1 MIKFF
6 FIFVVIRKN
15 KTMKKTMQLVLLL
28 ALFAVLNTSSL
39 KSQDLVAYNNE
50 VLYHYTLLDNQIAKF
65 EGTIWDKDATV
76 ANLKKEYK
84 MAKNIYKY
92 NGPALKAIKQSSKD
106 KYFLPTVIQ
115 FYEVVNGTLE
125 NEFKQIMDMYSK
137 EWEDSFGTKISEL
150 DQKAVN
156 KIVEA
161 EQKVIDNQK
170 KFADENDLN
179 LN

>member
-1 MIKFF
+1 
-6 FIFVVIRKN
+6 
-15 KTMKKTMQLVLLL
+15 MKKTMQFVLLL
-28 ALFAVLNTSSL
+28 AIFAVLNTSSV
-39 KSQDLVAYNNE
+39 KSQDLIGYNNE

-65 EGTIWDKDATV
+65 EGTIWDKEDTV
-76 ANLKKEYK
+76 SQLKKEYK

-92 NGPALKAIKQSSKD
+92 NGPALKAIKQSPKD

-115 FYEVVNGTLE
+115 FYEIVNNALE
-125 NEFKQIMDMYSK
+125 DEFKQIIDMYSQ
-137 EWEDSFGTKISEL
+137 EWQDSFGTKIAEL
-150 DQKAVN
+150 DKKAVA

-170 KFADENDLN
+170 KFADENGLN